1 MANKTSQEVQEEII
15 KSCKIQE
22 NIISEDNS
30 SGTSPTAKQRKCG
43 QDTTSISVSMK
54 KCIKEKL
61 DADANACN
69 MNRSEYITSL
79 ITGAKLISFPDS
91 VKILPQL
98 ALCYQVLSDI
108 MDHIEDNNMPH
119 EQLDKVVEALDNA
132 SFSMSCICNKIDA
145 LLPDDEEVTDDGN

>member
-1 MANKTSQEVQEEII
+1 MQYDRKYKEEAL
-15 KSCKIQE
+15 KLVEEKGCKKA
-22 NIISEDNS
+22 SEEL
-30 SGTSPTAKQRKCG
+30 G
-43 QDTTSISVSMK
+43 M
-54 KCIKEKL
+54 
-61 DADANACN
+61 
-69 MNRSEYITSL
+69 L
-79 ITGAKLISFPDS
+79 ITGAELISFPGS

-119 EQLDKVVEALDNA
+119 DQLDKVVEALDNA

>member
-1 MANKTSQEVQEEII
+1 NKTSQEVQEEII

-30 SGTSPTAKQRKCG
+30 SGTSPTAKQSKDG
-43 QDTTSISVSMK
+43 QDSTHVSVSMK
-54 KCIKEKL
+54 KWHKEKL
-61 DADANACN
+61 DADAKACN

-79 ITGAKLISFPDS
+79 ITGAKLISFPES
-91 VKILPQL
+91 VEILPQL

-132 SFSMSCICNKIDA
+132 SFSMSCICIKIDE
-145 LLPDDEEVTDDGN
+145 LLPDDEEVADDGS

>member
-1 MANKTSQEVQEEII
+1 MAIKTSQEVQEEII

-22 NIISEDNS
+22 NIISDDNS
-30 SGTSPTAKQRKCG
+30 SGASPTAKQRKGG

-54 KCIKEKL
+54 KWHKEKL
-61 DADANACN
+61 DTDAKACN
-69 MNRSEYITSL
+69 MNRSEYITML
-79 ITGAKLISFPDS
+79 ITGAKLISFPES

-119 EQLDKVVEALDNA
+119 GQLDKVVEALDNA

>member
-22 NIISEDNS
+22 NIISDDNS
-30 SGTSPTAKQRKCG
+30 SGASPTPGLRKDG
-43 QDTTSISVSMK
+43 PKPTSFSVSMK
-54 KCIKEKL
+54 KWHKEKL
-61 DADANACN
+61 DKDAKACN
-69 MNRSEYITSL
+69 MNRSEYITML
-79 ITGAKLISFPDS
+79 ITGAKLISFPES
-91 VKILPQL
+91 VEILPQL

-108 MDHIEDNNMPH
+108 MDHIADNNMPH

-145 LLPDDEEVTDDGN
+145 LLPDDEEMTDDGN